1 MIELNDLIFYAVI
14 VVLMIGIIIC
24 VISIGLKPY
33 SVTHIVSQTH
43 RNIHLKDISWY
54 FLTTGLDHNR
64 RNHMLE
70 DFKEY
75 KVKEVNPVLTSEKIS
90 KFQSAATGFLRMLDR
105 GLREQDMNKPFQPF
119 ILLEDDVVKYRK
131 IPHSISIPMNCDLL
145 YIGISS
151 WGMPENGDVGR
162 KDYLFY
168 SHVDNNLIKIQNMLS
183 THGIMICSS
192 AGANLIT
199 RCMSEA
205 FYKNIIWDVP
215 LAKSLSL
222 YNVYAL
228 REPLVY
234 QDKKY
239 NGAEDSTKLTER
251 NLKQMKGNFI
261 PQSSIYKSFSRETS
275 SVI

>member
-1 MIELNDLIFYAVI
+1 M
-14 VVLMIGIIIC
+14 VVLMIG
-24 VISIGLKPY
+24 VIVMGLRSS
-33 SVTHIVSQTH
+33 SVTHIVRQTH
-43 RNIHLKDISWY
+43 RNIILKDISWY
-54 FLTTGLDHNR
+54 FLTTGLYHNR

-75 KVKEVNPVLTSEKIS
+75 KVKEVNPVLTSENIS
-90 KFQSAATGFLRMLDR
+90 KLQSAATGFLRMLDR

-151 WGMPENGDVGR
+151 WGMPENGDDGR

-168 SHVDNNLIKIQNMLS
+168 TPVDDNLIKIQNMLS
-183 THGIMICSS
+183 AHGIIICSS
-192 AGANLIT
+192 AGANMISK
-199 RCMSEA
+199 CASEG
-205 FYKNIIWDVP
+205 FFKNLVIDVP
-215 LAKSLSL
+215 LVKSLSL
-222 YNVYAL
+222 YNAYAL

-251 NLKQMKGNFI
+251 NLKQMKGDFI
-261 PQSSIYKSFSRETS
+261 PQSSIHKSFSKKLLQ
-275 SVI
+275 

>member
-1 MIELNDLIFYAVI
+1 MIHVHDLIFYSVMI
-14 VVLMIGIIIC
+14 VLMIG
-24 VISIGLKPY
+24 VIVMGLKSS
-33 SVTHIVSQTH
+33 SVTHTATQTH
-43 RNIHLKDISWY
+43 RNIILKDISWY
-54 FLTTGLDHNR
+54 FLTTGLDTNR

-75 KVKEVNPVLTSEKIS
+75 KVKEVNPVLKSEKIS
-90 KFQSAATGFLRMLDR
+90 KFQSGATGFLRMIDR
-105 GLREQDMNKPFQPF
+105 GLREQDISKPFQPF

-131 IPHSISIPMNCDLL
+131 IPHATRIPMNCDLL
-145 YIGISS
+145 YIGISR
-151 WGMPENGDVGR
+151 WGIPEIGDVGR

-168 SHVDNNLIKIQNMLS
+168 SQVDKKLIKIQNMLS
-183 THGIMICSS
+183 AHGIMICSS

-205 FYKNIIWDVP
+205 FYKNIFWDIP
-215 LAKSLSL
+215 LAKSQSL

-239 NGAEDSTKLTER
+239 NDENHTDEHTMFVIKNEKIARQNGSFKVTKNIHNHFSQST
-251 NLKQMKGNFI
+251 
-261 PQSSIYKSFSRETS
+261 SFL
-275 SVI
+275 

>member
-1 MIELNDLIFYAVI
+1 MNDLVFYSI
-14 VVLMIGIIIC
+14 MIVLMIGVV
-24 VISIGLKPY
+24 VIGFKTF
-33 SVTHIVSQTH
+33 SVTQTVTQTH
-43 RNIHLKDISWY
+43 RNRNIILKDISWY
-54 FLTTGLDHNR
+54 FLTTGLDPNR
-64 RNHMLE
+64 RTHMLE

-75 KVKEVNPVLTSEKIS
+75 KVKEVNPVLISEKIS
-90 KFQSAATGFLRMLDR
+90 KLQSGATGFLRMIDR
-105 GLREQDMNKPFQPF
+105 GLREQDISKPFQPF
-119 ILLEDDVVKYRK
+119 VLLEDDVVKFK
-131 IPHSISIPMNCDLL
+131 TIPYSISIPMNCDLL

-151 WGMPENGDVGR
+151 WGMPESGDVGR

-168 SHVDNNLIKIQNMLS
+168 SHVNNNLIKIQNMLS
-183 THGIMICSS
+183 THGIIICSL

-205 FYKNIIWDVP
+205 FYKNIAWDVP

-222 YNVYAL
+222 YNAYAL

-239 NGAEDSTKLTER
+239 NGAEDSTKLTEKD
-251 NLKQMKGNFI
+251 LKPMKGDFI
-261 PQSSIYKSFSRETS
+261 PQSSIHKSFSIETS